1 MELINFVRIRI
12 AYDYVSELQTL
23 ELQNES
29 VLLKLVLN
37 SWRGGFKI
45 SDLYQ
50 IWGFEVGDVVDSG
63 LL

>member
-37 SWRGGFKI
+37 S
-45 SDLYQ
+45 
-50 IWGFEVGDVVDSG
+50 
-63 LL
+63 